1 MGCCQS
7 CTNQVEQ
14 DIDSQYQTLVVTKP
28 DPVNIEE
35 IDLEDSE
42 DTDVPLFAQVSSSD
56 DAPVEQAETLTDEEL
71 NLYAERLNQSE

>member
-56 DAPVEQAETLTDEEL
+56 DAPIEQAETLTDEEL